1 MFPNKKTEL
10 FDCMNTLIITLPDK
24 RFFQKLTH
32 SLLNINN
39 RDCGIC
45 VTCQYKPEF
54 VQLWISLCWRIIFD
68 LVDSCPSLRSEL
80 CYYTSHYEI
89 DVHNWNFHVACRTTV
104 PAIDESSVGN
114 GTWQWRKLVE
124 IEKQHPGATKC
135 QLWRKFWFYVAAWKY
150 FHRIKIFFF
159 SNRRGPQYYPT
170 VSNRQSVLRSQP
182 LH

>member
-1 MFPNKKTEL
+1 
-10 FDCMNTLIITLPDK
+10 MNTLIITLPDK

-45 VTCQYKPEF
+45 VTCQYKTRVRSTVDKP
-54 VQLWISLCWRIIFD
+54 VLTNNLD

-89 DVHNWNFHVACRTTV
+89 DVHYWNFPVACRRTV

-114 GTWQWRKLVE
+114 GT
-124 IEKQHPGATKC
+124 
-135 QLWRKFWFYVAAWKY
+135 
-150 FHRIKIFFF
+150 
-159 SNRRGPQYYPT
+159 
-170 VSNRQSVLRSQP
+170 
-182 LH
+182 